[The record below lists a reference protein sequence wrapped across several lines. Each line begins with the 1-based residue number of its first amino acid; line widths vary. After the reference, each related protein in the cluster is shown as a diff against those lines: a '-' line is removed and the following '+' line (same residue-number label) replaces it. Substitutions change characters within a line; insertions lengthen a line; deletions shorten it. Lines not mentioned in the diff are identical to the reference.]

1 VPDDY
6 FTVAELAAIPVRD
19 FQAEER
25 QRLGFERKRTMSGTV
40 YQGLRVVD

>member
-25 QRLGFERKRTMSGTV
+25 QRREAVQLVE
-40 YQGLRVVD
+40 D